1 MGKRN
6 RTKEKQSKGFRQ
18 RRYEPLRQAVCKVA
32 SSFAVRSSKLVFVS
46 HISMYIA
53 KKEEAAP
60 RSFRSAA
67 YVAPRPNRA
76 LYIYIY
82 RALFGRVLIDEVYR
96 RLFF

>member
-46 HISMYIA
+46 HISVYIA

-67 YVAPRPNRA
+67 Y
-76 LYIYIY
+76 
-82 RALFGRVLIDEVYR
+82 F
-96 RLFF
+96 